1 MASEEGVRAGS
12 REILLR
18 LDGAPRVE
26 QKYHRYKNVGFA
38 VALVYKRFQMM
49 LSSLYLHQYKHGM
62 SKQLW
67 TSQDG
72 FGSASNSL
80 HKIWICV
87 IPMCNLHQRELKT
100 RGRKSRGGLCPF
112 LAATVGEFYSF
123 NCFFCGKMKQ
133 NTVEL
138 SILLD
143 SWDFWRGDCR
153 THIAAYIYPTALGI
167 YMKFKKETCYLQM
180 VSKFMTPVRGPDFL
194 LLSGMNT
201 SILITIWK
209 IPSVKMR

>member
-1 MASEEGVRAGS
+1 M
-12 REILLR
+12 LL
-18 LDGAPRVE
+18 
-26 QKYHRYKNVGFA
+26 
-38 VALVYKRFQMM
+38 
-49 LSSLYLHQYKHGM
+49 SLYLHQYKHGM

-112 LAATVGEFYSF
+112 LAATVGEFYNF
-123 NCFFCGKMKQ
+123 NYFIFFVARWNRIRLNYLFCW
-133 NTVEL
+133 TLET
-138 SILLD
+138 
-143 SWDFWRGDCR
+143 FRRGGCR

-180 VSKFMTPVRGPDFL
+180 VSKSMAPVRGPDFL

-201 SILITIWK
+201 SNLITIWK